1 MIKLTLTEKGGEPKV
16 LTFDKDEI
24 TIGRVSGNDIVLAKG
39 NISKRH
45 TRLTK
50 RDNGMEIADLKST
63 NGTYVNGR
71 KIAGPTVVA
80 ASDRIYV
87 GDFLIGID
95 GLTETG
101 GLHSAASGLHNP
113 ATSTSASRRLPVPP
127 PPPPPA
133 RGGSNASRLPDEDEE
148 SMDSSGEDEEEA
160 ELAARPP
167 RAGRAIPPPPPP
179 PPPAARRQ
187 ATPLASRS
195 LDIDDEDEPFSGAG
209 APAEAAPQ
217 VSDDTGNVGLFQH
230 SRRADDDMDGAS
242 RRVATGN
249 RPGLTG
255 GGVVPAAPAFSPA
268 NGPSANLAADLG
280 GGAAANGLEGLLA
293 DPAVAQILI
302 TAPDAALVDRGA
314 GLALYDGS
322 LGDSNAVADVLW
334 RYANN
339 AYPPPAPDNPVVD
352 VRLPDGTRVSAAFP
366 PAAPSGVVA
375 SIRRTVL
382 PERVLVDLV
391 PGGNKDVQALLDALV
406 AGRRNVI
413 VTGDVAALPSVLS
426 AFGREIAADRRV
438 VAIGAAARAR
448 SGWIDLAPTG
458 DAAGLLRVAASLRPD
473 HLIVGELAG
482 PEAAELVLVATR
494 GQNGILLA
502 MPGRTAAEA
511 LNRFGALAA
520 AGLGG
525 ATTAAAL
532 VASAFDLYV
541 HVVASD
547 GGARI
552 IEVGETRA
560 NGSEVALDVALQI
573 YSEGAKRDLASGRL
587 QGRGVSARLGAA
599 LAAAGSALPSALVA
613 K

>member
-50 RDNGMEIADLKST
+50 KDAGLEIADLKST

-80 ASDRIYV
+80 PSDRIYV

-95 GLTETG
+95 GPGAGIGEPG
-101 GLHSAASGLHNP
+101 GLHS
-113 ATSTSASRRLPVPP
+113 SASRLPVPP

-133 RGGSNASRLPDEDEE
+133 RGGSNAARLPDIDEDEGEDE
-148 SMDSSGEDEEEA
+148 SMSGGSDEEEA

-179 PPPAARRQ
+179 PPPTRRPP
-187 ATPLASRS
+187 TPLASRS
-195 LDIDDEDEPFSGAG
+195 LGLDDDEAFGNA
-209 APAEAAPQ
+209 APAETTSVP
-217 VSDDTGNVGLFQH
+217 SDDTGNVGLFQRT
-230 SRRADDDMDGAS
+230 RRSDEDDDGAS
-242 RRVATGN
+242 RRVPTGN
-249 RPGLTG
+249 RPGLVG
-255 GGVVPAAPAFSPA
+255 GGAVAQAPAF
-268 NGPSANLAADLG
+268 
-280 GGAAANGLEGLLA
+280 GGATGPVAAATSPDVTGTGGTSPLESLLA
-293 DPAVAQILI
+293 DPAVTQILI
-302 TAPDAALVDRGA
+302 TAPDAALVDRGS
-314 GLALYDGS
+314 GLALHDGS

-352 VRLPDGTRVSAAFP
+352 VRLADGTRVTAAFP
-366 PAAPSGVVA
+366 PAATAGVVA

-391 PGGNKDVQALLDALV
+391 PGANKDVQALLDALV
-406 AGRRNVI
+406 ATRRNVI
-413 VTGDVAALPSVLS
+413 VTGDAAALPSVLS
-426 AFGREIAADRRV
+426 AFGREVPPDRRV
-438 VAIGAAARAR
+438 VAIGAAARSR
-448 SGWIDLAPTG
+448 SGWIDLAPTN

-473 HLIVGELAG
+473 HLVVGELAG
-482 PEAAELVLVATR
+482 PEAGELVLVATR
-494 GQNGILLA
+494 GQNGVLLA

-511 LNRFGALAA
+511 LNRFGALASVV
-520 AGLGG
+520 LGSTAS
-525 ATTAAAL
+525 ATAL

-541 HVVASD
+541 HVVAAD

-552 IEVGETRA
+552 IEIGEPRA
-560 NGSEVALDVALQI
+560 SGTELALDVSLSI
-573 YSEGAKRDLASGRL
+573 YSDGAKRDSAGGRL

-599 LAAAGSALPSALVA
+599 MAAAGTTLPSALVG

>member
-1 MIKLTLTEKGGEPKV
+1 MIKLTLTEKGGEPRV

-24 TIGRVSGNDIVLAKG
+24 TIGRVTGNDIVLAKG

-50 RDNGMEIADLKST
+50 REGGMEIADLKST

-80 ASDRIYV
+80 PSDRIYV

-95 GLTETG
+95 GPADLG
-101 GLHSAASGLHNP
+101 ALHSAASS
-113 ATSTSASRRLPVPP
+113 ASTSSAARRLPVPP

-133 RGGSNASRLPDEDEE
+133 RGGSSAARLPDEDET
-148 SMDSSGEDEEEA
+148 SSGHDEEDE

-179 PPPAARRQ
+179 PPPPARR
-187 ATPLASRS
+187 ATPLAARS
-195 LDIDDEDEPFSGAG
+195 LDLDDDEPFAG
-209 APAEAAPQ
+209 DAPPPDVPSE
-217 VSDDTGNVGLFQH
+217 DTGNVGLFQH
-230 SRRADDDMDGAS
+230 SRRSTGEEDGVDGSS
-242 RRVATGN
+242 RRVPTGA
-249 RPGLTG
+249 RPGV
-255 GGVVPAAPAFSPA
+255 GGVVAAQAPAFAAVTGPAAASPADISTGGAAPA
-268 NGPSANLAADLG
+268 
-280 GGAAANGLEGLLA
+280 LEALLA
-293 DPAVAQILI
+293 DPAVTQILI
-302 TAPDAALVDRGA
+302 TAPDAALVDRGS
-314 GLALYDGS
+314 GLALHDDS
-322 LGDSNAVADVLW
+322 LGEPNAVADVLW

-382 PERVLVDLV
+382 PERMLVDLV
-391 PGGNKDVQALLDALV
+391 PGANKDVQALLDALV
-406 AGRRNVI
+406 SARRNVA
-413 VTGDVAALPSVLS
+413 VTGDAAALPGVMA
-426 AFGREIAADRRV
+426 AFARDIPADRRV
-438 VAIGAAARAR
+438 VAIGAAAGAR

-458 DAAGLLRVAASLRPD
+458 DAAGLLRVAAALRPD
-473 HLIVGELAG
+473 HLVIGELAG
-482 PEAAELVLVATR
+482 PEAAELVLTATR

-502 MPGRTAAEA
+502 LPGRSASEA
-511 LNRFGALAA
+511 LTRFGALAA
-520 AGLGG
+520 VGLGG
-525 ATTAAAL
+525 SATGL
-532 VASAFDLYV
+532 VANAIDLYV
-541 HVVASD
+541 HVVAAD

-552 IEVGETRA
+552 IEIGEPRA
-560 NGSEVALDVALQI
+560 AGTELALDVALSL
-573 YSEGAKRDLASGRL
+573 YSEGAKRDPSGGRL

-599 LAAAGSALPSALVA
+599 LSAAGSALPSAIVS